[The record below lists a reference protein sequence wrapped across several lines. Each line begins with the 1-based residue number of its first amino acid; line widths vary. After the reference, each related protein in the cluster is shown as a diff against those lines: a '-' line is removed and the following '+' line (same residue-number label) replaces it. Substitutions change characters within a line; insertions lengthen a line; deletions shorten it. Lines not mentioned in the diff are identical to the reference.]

1 MDRNDLVKSTEN
13 VNHYL
18 RELITDL
25 HDYGQ
30 ERGLTEASLEG
41 VIKFRE
47 SFDSAFL
54 KQTINSAESISK
66 SLFSLKFTVTSLK

>member
-1 MDRNDLVKSTEN
+1 MDRSDLIKSTEN

-54 KQTINSAESISK
+54 KQTMAA
-66 SLFSLKFTVTSLK
+66 TG